1 MIKNQE
7 LANEILGIIETLIE
21 ASWYLRESS
30 AKQEYTIFNQV
41 LSDTTLALN
50 CIKSSIAKIKDQ
62 EKFETNIDG
71 SCENALYSLGRIA
84 NLEKSRSKN
93 ILDKIE
99 FEFIPILEDMYLQ
112 FYFWACVYP
121 DKEKMENYFKN
132 EIVALCAN
140 KYIDYAEQNGEY
152 KYDVSFVVTAYN
164 KLEYTKLCVESLL
177 EYMPQGLKY
186 ELILLNHGS
195 TDGTKEYFESI
206 LPTKQVDILKNG
218 ASPTVGIR
226 ILEGRYTLSVSNDVI
241 VTQNAIDNMI
251 RCMESDEKIAWVVP
265 TTPNVSNLQTIEAN
279 YDTIESMHAF
289 AKKNNVSD
297 KNRWEQRVRLC
308 DPIDIKRNSAWFSSN
323 GIGWGGYFTDLNMT
337 SFPDDKI
344 SLALRRKG
352 YKMMLAKDAYCYHFG
367 SVTLKAEVEEE
378 TKKTGK
384 DFYTEGRVKFK
395 DVFGIDP
402 WGTGF
407 CWDLEIFSHLPCNE
421 SGHVNILGINCGMG
435 SNPLKIKESI
445 KENVHNLDVTTY
457 NVTDEEC
464 YIEDLRGVSDVTEY
478 IDNLGNINGVFPGIK
493 FNYIVFESNGSNYND
508 LVEMIAELDKRILK
522 DGVIAVKVIDD
533 NLLRKVVKNNAHFIR
548 ANAWVIL
555 KQVTETSKSVD

>member
-7 LANEILGIIETLIE
+7 LANEILGTIETLTE
-21 ASWYLRESS
+21 ASWYLHESS
-30 AKQEYTIFNQV
+30 AKQEYTVFNQV
-41 LSDTTLALN
+41 LSDTKLALN
-50 CIKSSIAKIKDQ
+50 CIKSSIVKIKEQ
-62 EKFETNIDG
+62 EDFEANIEG

-99 FEFIPILEDMYLQ
+99 FEFIPIMEDMYLQ

-132 EIVALCAN
+132 EIVTLCAN

-164 KLEYTKLCVESLL
+164 KLEYTKICIESLL
-177 EYMPQGLKY
+177 EYMPKGLKY
-186 ELILLNHGS
+186 ELVLLNHGS

-218 ASPTVGIR
+218 ASPTSTMR
-226 ILEGRYTLSVSNDVI
+226 ALEGKYMLSVSNDVV
-241 VTQNAIDNMI
+241 VTRGAIENII
-251 RCMESDEKIAWVVP
+251 RCMKSDEKIAWVVP
-265 TTPNVSNLQTIEAN
+265 TTPNVSNLQTIKAD
-279 YDTIESMHAF
+279 YDTMESMHEF
-289 AKKNNVSD
+289 AKINNISD
-297 KNRWEQRVRLC
+297 ENRWEQRARLC
-308 DPIDIKRNSAWFSSN
+308 NPIDIKRNSAWFSSN
-323 GIGWGGYFTDLNMT
+323 GIGWGGYFTDLNMM

-367 SVTLKAEVEEE
+367 SVTLRAEVEEE

-478 IDNLGNINGVFPGIK
+478 IDNLGNINGVFPGVK
-493 FNYIVFESNGSNYND
+493 FNYIVFESRIKTYNK
-508 LVEMIAELDKRILK
+508 LVEIIFELKQRLSKGGFISIKISDDKLIKTIVKENPSFIKANSWLILK
-522 DGVIAVKVIDD
+522 
-533 NLLRKVVKNNAHFIR
+533 
-548 ANAWVIL
+548 
-555 KQVTETSKSVD
+555 